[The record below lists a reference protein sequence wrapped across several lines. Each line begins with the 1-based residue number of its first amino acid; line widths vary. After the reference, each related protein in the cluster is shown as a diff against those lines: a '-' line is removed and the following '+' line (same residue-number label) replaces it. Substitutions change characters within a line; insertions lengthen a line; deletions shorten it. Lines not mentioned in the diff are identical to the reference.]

1 LKHFGKGI
9 QKKKIKIVI
18 STREKKDRK
27 ENNKRTR
34 DGIET
39 PERAAGPEEAP
50 GRRLS
55 TPPKKEISTLKS
67 MGKKKERKKEKKNEG
82 GKSLNGRQIIYTC
95 HLVVLALKEER
106 QHAVSPVAH
115 HVRRVI
121 YL

>member
-1 LKHFGKGI
+1 LKHFGKRNS
-9 QKKKIKIVI
+9 KKKIKIVI

-55 TPPKKEISTLKS
+55 TPPKKKF
-67 MGKKKERKKEKKNEG
+67 R
-82 GKSLNGRQIIYTC
+82 
-95 HLVVLALKEER
+95 H
-106 QHAVSPVAH
+106 
-115 HVRRVI
+115 
-121 YL
+121 